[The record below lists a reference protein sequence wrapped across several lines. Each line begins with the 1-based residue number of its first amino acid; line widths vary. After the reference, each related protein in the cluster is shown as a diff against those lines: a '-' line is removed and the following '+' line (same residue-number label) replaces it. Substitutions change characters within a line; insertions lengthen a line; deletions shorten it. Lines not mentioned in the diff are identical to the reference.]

1 MSDTSVN
8 DGSGGRAFGRAKAAG
23 GVTGPTVKRGGGG
36 VRMSRTTVLRI
47 FVLLLAGASGYGAI
61 QLAGSMQDAPQPVA
75 AAPMAPPPVETEDVL
90 VANTELTLGKVI
102 TPDDLNWVAWPKK
115 LVSDQAI
122 RRSAMP
128 KMREEMVGS
137 LVRSGLLKGE
147 PVRPEKFIK
156 ATGSGILAAM
166 LPSGYRATA
175 INIEPQGSTSAGGF
189 ILPNDR
195 VDVLRT
201 IMRSEG
207 RIDTETLLA
216 DVRVLAIGQNIQEKN
231 GERVVTGSNATL
243 EVDPAQAELLAQA
256 QRSGQL
262 SLTLRSMTDAGARPK
277 TISGSVA
284 TSRITGAAMMTV
296 GVLRGG
302 KREVYSVPEL
312 TN

>member
-1 MSDTSVN
+1 
-8 DGSGGRAFGRAKAAG
+8 
-23 GVTGPTVKRGGGG
+23 
-36 VRMSRTTVLRI
+36 
-47 FVLLLAGASGYGAI
+47 
-61 QLAGSMQDAPQPVA
+61 MQDAPQPVA

-201 IMRSEG
+201 IMRGEG